1 LPVFDPPL
9 TNQRVILFNITKY
22 EIPRIFD
29 PDGDTVT
36 FTEIFNNGS
45 LFITFA
51 ESSDPTILTGTLTID
66 AKNPDAHIGNYTITY
81 ELNDGSTT

>member
-1 LPVFDPPL
+1 M
-9 TNQRVILFNITKY
+9 LFNITQY

-51 ESSDPTILTGTLTID
+51 ESSDPTISTGTLTID

>member
-1 LPVFDPPL
+1 
-9 TNQRVILFNITKY
+9 
-22 EIPRIFD
+22 
-29 PDGDTVT
+29 VT

-51 ESSDPTILTGTLTID
+51 ESSDPTISTGTLTID